1 MSHFIYELINLDFRG
16 ANNRERSAR
25 RNHAKHLLILEKEGS
40 TKMEPWLIIT
50 LIVLGV
56 LVLAG
61 IAVYNGLVNKKVET
75 ENAWSQIDV
84 QLKRRHD
91 LIPNLVETVKG
102 YATHE
107 KETLEKVIQARNA
120 AVNARGVAEQA
131 QAENALTGTLKTLFA
146 VSEAYPDLKAN
157 QSFLGLQE
165 ELTATENRIGFA
177 RQHYNDVVGQYNA
190 ALMRFPSNILA
201 NIFGF
206 RQVEF
211 FQLDAAEM
219 AAVRQA
225 PQVKF

>member
-1 MSHFIYELINLDFRG
+1 
-16 ANNRERSAR
+16 
-25 RNHAKHLLILEKEGS
+25 
-40 TKMEPWLIIT
+40 MEPWLIIT
-50 LIVLGV
+50 LVIVGV
-56 LVLAG
+56 LVVAAIL
-61 IAVYNGLVNKKVET
+61 IYNNLVSKKVET

-107 KETLEKVIQARNA
+107 RETLEKVIQARNA
-120 AVNARGVAEQA
+120 AVNAHGVAEQA

-146 VSEAYPDLKAN
+146 VAEAYPDLKAN
-157 QSFLGLQE
+157 ENFKSLQE
-165 ELTATENRIGFA
+165 ELTATENRISFS

-190 ALMRFPSNILA
+190 ALMRFPA
-201 NIFGF
+201 NIVGNMFGF

-211 FQLDAAEM
+211 FQLDPAEA

>member
-1 MSHFIYELINLDFRG
+1 
-16 ANNRERSAR
+16 
-25 RNHAKHLLILEKEGS
+25 
-40 TKMEPWLIIT
+40 MEPWLI
-50 LIVLGV
+50 VLLV
-56 LVLAG
+56 VVVLLVLAA
-61 IAVYNGLVNKKVET
+61 IALYNGLVNKKVET

-91 LIPNLVETVKG
+91 LIPNIVETVKG

-107 KETLEKVIQARNA
+107 KDTLEKVVQARNFA
-120 AVNARGVAEQA
+120 ANARGVAEQA
-131 QAENALTGTLKTLFA
+131 QAENALSGTLKTLFA

-157 QSFLGLQE
+157 QNFLKLQE

-177 RQHYNDVVGQYNA
+177 RQHYNDAAGQYNA
-190 ALMRFPSNILA
+190 ALMRFPGNLVGGL
-201 NIFGF
+201 FGF

-211 FQLDAAEM
+211 FQLDAAEA